1 MTDFTKGKWIEWTGS
16 DDDGTFAHVGQ
27 ITSKSKT
34 SVTFA
39 SPEGEITA
47 ELDDGE
53 FKNVKARKT
62 SKKSTVAPPAPPMPV
77 RDLKVNAPKE
87 LSAKMVQVIELVKA
101 NPDLARKDYI
111 QLIVTQV
118 GMSAGGA
125 STYYNTARKHV

>member
-77 RDLKVNAPKE
+77 RDLKVNAPK
-87 LSAKMVQVIELVKA
+87 
-101 NPDLARKDYI
+101 DYI